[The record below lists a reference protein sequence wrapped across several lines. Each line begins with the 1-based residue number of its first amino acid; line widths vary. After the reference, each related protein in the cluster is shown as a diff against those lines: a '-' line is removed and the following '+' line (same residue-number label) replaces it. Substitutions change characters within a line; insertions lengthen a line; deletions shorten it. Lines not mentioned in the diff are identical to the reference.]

1 MVTAAVIAHRVF
13 TLQGNDDTK
22 RIVAALLIFG
32 FGILI
37 FIGMKVRSRRPTN

>member
-13 TLQGNDDTK
+13 TLKGTDETK

-37 FIGMKVRSRRPTN
+37 YICMKVGSRKPSN